1 MQDNRKETMKNIVSK
16 NKKPKYIGKNHPICA
31 NCGHCFP
38 SNIHGVATPHSQSTE
53 FKERHEVNGCTL
65 CGAGML
71 GRGVRLI
78 YIEGEPC
85 DDCGV
90 ENDYNYFHIDDV
102 VWC

>member
-1 MQDNRKETMKNIVSK
+1 MVTISSYSERFPDSFDDNCHLFLGVFFRVLI
-16 NKKPKYIGKNHPICA
+16 PAY
-31 NCGHCFP
+31 
-38 SNIHGVATPHSQSTE
+38 GVATPHSQSTE
-53 FKERHEVNGCTL
+53 FKERHEVNGCSL

-90 ENDYNYFHIDDV
+90 ENDYDYFHLDDV